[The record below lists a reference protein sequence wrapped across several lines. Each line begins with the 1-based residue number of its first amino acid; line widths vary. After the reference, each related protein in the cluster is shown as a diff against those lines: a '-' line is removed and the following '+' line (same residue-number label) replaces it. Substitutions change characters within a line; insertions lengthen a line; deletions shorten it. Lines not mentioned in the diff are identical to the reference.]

1 MFLERNKHSG
11 RILKLINSISK
22 GDGMGLADLHIH
34 SIHSYDGTSTIP
46 AILKHTAENTH
57 LNVIAITDHDSM
69 DGVNQALDLAPAY
82 GLEVI
87 PGCEISSADGHVLG
101 LFLKNRVPAGLSLIE
116 TLLLI
121 GEQGGLAVAAHPMA
135 RGTSS
140 LSFEVIQQA
149 CNHPFASKIL
159 VGVEA
164 FNGGLV
170 YTRSNR
176 SIAEQSS
183 HLPLSQVGN
192 SDAHILQMIG
202 QGASFFPGNTAM
214 DVRIALKERQTWV
227 AAYGNLRGVQVLT
240 SYLPKYFLR
249 MLGWAVWNE
258 NPAAPLKY
266 ARINNLTPRP
276 STHVGELLH
285 QMIYEY

>member
-1 MFLERNKHSG
+1 
-11 RILKLINSISK
+11 
-22 GDGMGLADLHIH
+22 MGLADLHIH
-34 SIHSYDGTSTIP
+34 SIHSYDGTATIP
-46 AILKHTAENTH
+46 AILKHTADNTH

-101 LFLKNRVPAGLSLIE
+101 LFLKNKVPAGLSLIE

-121 GEQGGLAVAAHPMA
+121 GEQGGIAIAAHPEA

-140 LSFEVIQQA
+140 LKFDIIRQA
-149 CNHPFASKIL
+149 CNHPFASKVL

-170 YTRSNR
+170 YTRSNQT
-176 SIAEQSS
+176 IAEQASR
-183 HLPLSQVGN
+183 LPLAQVGN

-202 QGASFFPGNTAM
+202 QGASFFPGNNIM
-214 DVRIALKERQTWV
+214 DLRMALKQRQTWV
-227 AAYGNLRGVQVLT
+227 AAYGNLHGAQVLT
-240 SYLPKYFLR
+240 SYIPKYLLR
-249 MLGWAVWNE
+249 IMGWAVWNE
-258 NPAAPLKY
+258 NPTAPLKY
-266 ARINNLTPRP
+266 ARINKLTPRP
-276 STHVGELLH
+276 STHVGRLLH